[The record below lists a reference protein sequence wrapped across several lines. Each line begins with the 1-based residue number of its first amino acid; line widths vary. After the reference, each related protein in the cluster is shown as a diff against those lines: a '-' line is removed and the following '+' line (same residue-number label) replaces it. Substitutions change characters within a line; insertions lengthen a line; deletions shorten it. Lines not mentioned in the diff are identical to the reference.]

1 MQTLPEQ
8 RLNCPASP
16 QRKAQL
22 ILCWRLV
29 AEQSLELLLLPRAQR
44 ALLAW
49 LTPSRLGLDTPN
61 PRLSPLNME
70 LSAAVSRAVF
80 VHGDIQHPMQAILNG
95 PMGASHS
102 KETLG

>member
-1 MQTLPEQ
+1 MQTLPDQ
-8 RLNCPASP
+8 RLNRLASP

-29 AEQSLELLLLPRAQR
+29 AEQSLELMLLPRAQR

-61 PRLSPLNME
+61 PGLSPLNME
-70 LSAAVSRAVF
+70 RSAAVSRAVF
-80 VHGDIQHPMQAILNG
+80 VHGDIQHPVQAVLNG
-95 PMGASHS
+95 PMSAGQAR
-102 KETLG
+102 KR